1 MVKYQILF
9 GYAPLKIAKNCS
21 ECRWVLSLANY
32 YMPMFKQGIMRF
44 LGFPLAF
51 LYALGFFF
59 ARWWGKR
66 RAWRAKG
73 IKVIKLGNLAVGGTG
88 KTPHTAYLAEWL
100 AAYASPVAVVSRG
113 YGRKTREMRLVQPQ
127 DSAADV
133 GDEPLWLKQQ
143 QPDTLVIV
151 ARQRRE
157 ALEWLQREHSRCR
170 IALLDDAMQHWAVDA
185 DAEILLTAYDAPF
198 FDDYWLPAGRLREG
212 RTGAAR
218 AHAIIV
224 SQCPPQLSAQQR
236 QDFLARVRRYNA
248 HAPVF
253 FSFYNYA
260 QAYALSDVGAL
271 LPAAMLAQSRPLL
284 LSAIARP
291 AALLQ
296 FLQTQCTEVAH
307 LAYAD
312 HHAFSAQDI
321 AFICAETQRA
331 NADFVL
337 TTEKDATRL
346 MPFAPTF
353 AQAQI
358 AVFVLPIRVC
368 FHDDDAQRLAQFLQ
382 PLLET
387 KS

>member
-1 MVKYQILF
+1 
-9 GYAPLKIAKNCS
+9 
-21 ECRWVLSLANY
+21 
-32 YMPMFKQGIMRF
+32 MRF

-88 KTPHTAYLAEWL
+88 KTPHVAYLAEWL
-100 AAYASPVAVVSRG
+100 AAHASPVAIISRG
-113 YGRKTREMRLVQPQ
+113 YGRQTREMRLVQPQ

-143 QPDTLVIV
+143 LPDTLVIV

-157 ALEWLQREHSRCR
+157 ALEWLQRERSDCR
-170 IALLDDAMQHWAVDA
+170 VALLDDAMQHWAVVA

-212 RTGAAR
+212 RAGAAR

-224 SQCPPQLSAQQR
+224 SQCPPQLTAQQR
-236 QDFLARVRRYNA
+236 QDFLTRIRAYNA

-253 FSFYNYA
+253 FSFYNYG
-260 QAYALSDVGAL
+260 QAYALGDVSML
-271 LPAAMLAQSRPLL
+271 LPSAMWAQSRILL
-284 LSAIARP
+284 LTAIARP
-291 AALLQ
+291 AALLDFVQ
-296 FLQTQCTEVAH
+296 QQAAAVLH
-307 LAYAD
+307 LAYVD
-312 HHAFSAQDI
+312 HYAFSEEDVQWVAAQ
-321 AFICAETQRA
+321 AQAA
-331 NADFVL
+331 AVDFVL

-368 FHDDDAQRLAQFLQ
+368 FHDDDAQRLAQFLL